1 MLTNPSKH
9 RPQCCTCLMKL
20 MRAVLWLALLVNLH
34 IRGATVQGDL
44 GVALE
49 LAKIQTRTSPLPS
62 PPLLRPAPWGVDCD
76 LHGRPVAVVAVVEL
90 LHHLSCERVGG
101 GIGWVHG

>member
-62 PPLLRPAPWGVDCD
+62 PPLPSCAPHHGVWTAICMGAR
-76 LHGRPVAVVAVVEL
+76 LPL
-90 LHHLSCERVGG
+90 
-101 GIGWVHG
+101 

>member
-1 MLTNPSKH
+1 MLRGIASNRPPICANPSKH

-62 PPLLRPAPWGVDCD
+62 PPAPRTMGCGLRFAWAPGC
-76 LHGRPVAVVAVVEL
+76 RC
-90 LHHLSCERVGG
+90 SCS
-101 GIGWVHG
+101 